1 MTTKTEQVTVSAPT
15 TNAVRTTGSATSAV
29 DSTVS
34 TADSTVSGERTSD
47 GSAGTD
53 AHAVVVPARQATATV
68 AAEAPARIDF
78 AKAAPKVFRALIG
91 FDAAARE
98 GLDPALVELIQI
110 RASHLNHCA
119 YCLHMHT
126 NDARKAGESEDR
138 LHMVA
143 VWREAPHFF
152 TPRERAALALTEAV
166 TLVAGGGVP
175 DDVYAEAAAH
185 FDDGELARVL
195 ALVLTINTWN
205 RVALSTAKKAGTD
218 TRA

>member
-1 MTTKTEQVTVSAPT
+1 MVMTTNTHTNTNPSTSTNPSANPI
-15 TNAVRTTGSATSAV
+15 TNASA
-29 DSTVS
+29 S
-34 TADSTVSGERTSD
+34 TAPRPRRV
-47 GSAGTD
+47 
-53 AHAVVVPARQATATV
+53 
-68 AAEAPARIDF
+68 DF
-78 AKAAPKVFRALIG
+78 AKAARPVFRALIG

-138 LHMVA
+138 LHMVP
-143 VWREAPHFF
+143 VWREARHFF
-152 TPRERAALALTEAV
+152 TPREQAALALTEAV
-166 TLVAGGGVP
+166 TLVADRGVP

-185 FDDGELARVL
+185 FDDTELARVL

-205 RVALSTAKKAGTD
+205 RIALATGKVAGTD
-218 TRA
+218 ER